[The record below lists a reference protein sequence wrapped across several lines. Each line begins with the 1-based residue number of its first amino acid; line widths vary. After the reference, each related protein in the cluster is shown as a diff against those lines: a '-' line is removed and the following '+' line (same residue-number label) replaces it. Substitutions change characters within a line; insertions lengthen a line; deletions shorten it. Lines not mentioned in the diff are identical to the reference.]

1 MASGDLLFLTI
12 LLIYVIVLL
21 GFLACLPLIPRGWRI
36 VVYSVLSAAHL
47 FAGYAF
53 HVLRF
58 MSRNIASGQHAQNFF
73 TALQQQLSS
82 GTLNEEYLELPG
94 WTSSVLLSLLA
105 VTAIIGGGFV
115 LWRKIRWYSWP
126 LLIGSFI
133 LSFFLFEVFNRSDD
147 RQDIREYNGLRR
159 RVYALIGQKRT
170 QRMSNKQMADA
181 IAADLKNFQYS
192 YESRTE
198 EKESVELIL
207 SALRDLTPEEK
218 PKISPPG
225 KN

>member
-1 MASGDLLFLTI
+1 MAPGDALPLTI
-12 LLIYVIVLL
+12 LLIYVVTLI
-21 GFLACLPLIPRGWRI
+21 GFLACLHLIQRIWRI
-36 VVYSVLSAAHL
+36 VGYSVFCAAHI

-58 MSRNIASGQHAQNFF
+58 MNRNCASGQHAKNFF
-73 TALQQQLSS
+73 AALQQQLSS

-94 WTSSVLLSLLA
+94 WTPAVLLSLLA
-105 VTAIIGGGFV
+105 AAAIIGGGIV

-133 LSFFLFEVFNRSDD
+133 LSFFLFEGLNRSDD
-147 RQDIREYNGLRR
+147 RQDVRECNELRR

-170 QRMSNKQMADA
+170 QCVSNKQMADA
-181 IAADLKNFQYS
+181 IAANLKDFQYS
-192 YESRTE
+192 YESRKY

-207 SALRDLTPEEK
+207 SALRDLTPEGK
-218 PKISPPG
+218 PKLPPHG
-225 KN
+225 QN

>member
-1 MASGDLLFLTI
+1 MAPGDALPLAI
-12 LLIYVIVLL
+12 LLIYGVTLL

-36 VVYSVLSAAHL
+36 VVYSVLCAAHL

-73 TALQQQLSS
+73 TALQRQLSS

-94 WTSSVLLSLLA
+94 WTSAVLLSLPAAAA
-105 VTAIIGGGFV
+105 VIGGGFV

-133 LSFFLFEVFNRSDD
+133 LSLFLFEVFDRSDD
-147 RQDIREYNGLRR
+147 RQDVREYNELRR
-159 RVYALIGQKRT
+159 RVYALTGQKRA
-170 QRMSNKQMADA
+170 QRVSEKQMADA
-181 IAADLKNFQYS
+181 IAEKLKNFQYS

-207 SALRDLTPEEK
+207 SALRDLTPEGK
-218 PKISPPG
+218 PKLPPHG
-225 KN
+225 QN